1 MASPSELY
9 ADAIRSQTRAKQL
22 ASILRE
28 PLPKL
33 EGLAK
38 TRLRRFTDQV
48 QAQTSF
54 IELFL
59 SFNDDNLKKAYE
71 TRLLEAITRL
81 PEEVYEDPDLKD
93 TDPIHTD
100 LDMTVSGEP
109 SMPGGKRKTR
119 KSKKSRRKT
128 RKNRR

>member
-22 ASILRE
+22 AGMLRE

-33 EGLAK
+33 EGLPKA
-38 TRLRRFTDQV
+38 RLRRFADQV

-54 IELFL
+54 VELFL
-59 SFNDDNLKKAYE
+59 SFNDDTLKKAYE

-93 TDPIHTD
+93 SDPIHTE
-100 LDMTVSGEP
+100 LDTTVSSEP

-119 KSKKSRRKT
+119 KNKKLRRKT